1 MSFLIKVLI
10 ISLVVLL
17 LVLFALSNVHHVPLH
32 FIVGGPVNVKAIS
45 LVLVSYVLGVLST
58 VYVLVIL
65 KIHSKKKLRN
75 KKESDADENEGEI
88 D

>member
-1 MSFLIKVLI
+1 
-10 ISLVVLL
+10 
-17 LVLFALSNVHHVPLH
+17 
-32 FIVGGPVNVKAIS
+32 
-45 LVLVSYVLGVLST
+45 
-58 VYVLVIL
+58 L